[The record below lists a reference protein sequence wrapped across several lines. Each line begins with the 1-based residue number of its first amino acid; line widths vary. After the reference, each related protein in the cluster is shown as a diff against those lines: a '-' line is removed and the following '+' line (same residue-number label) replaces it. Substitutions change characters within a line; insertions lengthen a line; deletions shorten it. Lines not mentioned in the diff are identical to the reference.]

1 VIPSNPHRKVH
12 GLLEYWRSVHRDG
25 RLPGRRD
32 FDPTAHAELLPN
44 VSLVEVHR
52 APLRFRYRLLG
63 SRADTVLGRRLTGA
77 WLDQHLEF
85 RNGDEVLKQYVAV
98 VETAQPFWRRGVPL
112 LLLAMNCAT
121 IEVLRLPLATDG
133 ALVDMVLSLSIYFD
147 EAGRELD
154 IDPLQ
159 RR

>member
-1 VIPSNPHRKVH
+1 VDC
-12 GLLEYWRSVHRDG
+12 LLEYWRGVHRG

-44 VSLVEVHR
+44 VTLVEVHR
-52 APLRFRYRLLG
+52 EPLRFRYRLLG
-63 SRADTVLGRRLTGA
+63 SRADTVLGRRLTGE
-77 WLDQHLEF
+77 WLDGHRDF
-85 RNGDEVLKQYVAV
+85 CNGDDVLKQYVAV
-98 VETAQPFWRRGVPL
+98 VETAQPFWRRGTPHL
-112 LLLAMNCAT
+112 PCAADCAA

-133 ALVDMVLSLSIYFD
+133 KLVDMVLSLSVYFD
-147 EAGRELD
+147 DAGRELD